1 MLFAI
6 VMTVAVFD
14 NLLKMIVN
22 QVSIPL
28 YYSNKS
34 NIDTTCCPVLS
45 RVCTDIYRGW
55 AIIIIMVGHV
65 SACWNWVGF
74 GPFGGTGVAIFLL
87 LSGYGLHESFKKNG
101 LKGFWQKKLM
111 RIALPYILFRVIWMM
126 VEGNLSLNYWWG
138 IVNCSN
144 SVFWYIDYIVRCY
157 IAFYIACKLTRWHLK
172 WVVLGAFSIYSFF
185 GLSNLCATQ
194 AFSFIGGV
202 ILSANAVEVRKIR
215 NWQIL
220 MTLAVAGVMGLGAL
234 AVKHLYG
241 GDEGLSRDLSLL
253 VQNLSMAVAFIT
265 FLYFTRRWVSG
276 LLVALFGA
284 LSLELYIIHMR
295 LLPMVGE
302 SLWQGIALI
311 IAAALLAYSFNRLC
325 KWIINL
331 MLNYQVNE

>member
-22 QVSIPL
+22 QVFTPHN
-28 YYSNKS
+28 SNNL
-34 NIDTTCCPVLS
+34 NISTICYPVLS

-65 SACWNWVGF
+65 SVCWNWVGF

-157 IAFYIACKLTRWHLK
+157 IVFYIACKLTRWHLK
-172 WVVLGAFSIYSFF
+172 WGVLGAFSIYSFF
-185 GLSNLCATQ
+185 GLSTLCATQ
-194 AFSFIGGV
+194 AFSFISGV
-202 ILSANAVEVRKIR
+202 ILSANAVEMRKIR
-215 NWQIL
+215 NWQVL

-241 GDEGLSRDLSLL
+241 GDEGLSRDLPLL

-276 LLVALFGA
+276 LLVSLFGA

-302 SLWQGIALI
+302 SLWQGVALI
-311 IAAALLAYSFNRLC
+311 IAAALFAYSFNRLC